1 MQALPEKPVLLT
13 VYGYFKVPVSHV
25 QTRFKC
31 SRFGVFTFK
40 NPNFKGS
47 RFKKGVPIQGSQVQN
62 HRVDPKST
70 QSFIFPKSIKWV
82 QAEVCNFIKKETLT
96 RVFSCEFCE
105 ISKNTFL
112 HRTSLVAAFTLS
124 LQSVVLLSLLLPY
137 QPLLLSYQPLL
148 LPYQLSRSLII
159 QQVKTRRHVL
169 SWWRNN
175 AWNWQLFLPKIF
187 EKLL

>member
-47 RFKKGVPIQGSQVQN
+47 RFKKGVPIQGFQVQN

-112 HRTSLVAAFTLS
+112 HRTSLQQMKSWKKSINLLACLMFHVSWTLS
-124 LQSVVLLSLLLPY
+124 FTHFLWIPDVLVSRQVDSVV
-137 QPLLLSYQPLL
+137 
-148 LPYQLSRSLII
+148 
-159 QQVKTRRHVL
+159 
-169 SWWRNN
+169 
-175 AWNWQLFLPKIF
+175 
-187 EKLL
+187 